1 MSERTLRLMRVLT
14 VIWTVL
20 VVIATLLLGVLV
32 GIEIGNR
39 EIEKR
44 SAAAE
49 AAAADT
55 APVPE
60 PAILDEYPPARELHD
75 LPEAAAEADIVIVD
89 APVEPESA
97 ALPQQ
102 EYIIAESI
110 IPDVCA
116 PVIELIEEKTES
128 EVAAAGYYRSD
139 IPMAE
144 AEQAQLWEACLE
156 FGVPYELALAVIWQ
170 ETHFMN
176 VDSGSCK
183 GYMQIMPKWVWP
195 EMEQIGATDL
205 MIPLDN
211 FRVGCCL
218 LGKFIAQ
225 HGVAGGLTRYNT
237 GSPGHNSYAK
247 SVISKW
253 EKLQNGEVTI

>member
-1 MSERTLRLMRVLT
+1 MSRRTLRLMRVLT

-55 APVPE
+55 APVQE
-60 PAILDEYPPARELHD
+60 SSILDEYPSAQELPA
-75 LPEAAAEADIVIVD
+75 LPEA
-89 APVEPESA
+89 A

-110 IPDVCA
+110 IPYVCA

-139 IPMAE
+139 IPMSE

-205 MIPLDN
+205 MIPRDN

-237 GSPGHNSYAK
+237 GSPGHNSYATA
-247 SVISKW
+247 VMSKW
-253 EKLQNGEVTI
+253 EKLQSGEVTI